1 MFSAHLAVMFTE
13 DFDAIE
19 NLKSEGLI
27 DHLTFFLGNHLGNQM
42 TCASITGC
50 GGL

>member
-19 NLKSEGLI
+19 NLISDGLVGL
-27 DHLTFFLGNHLGNQM
+27 LTFFVGNHLGNQM
-42 TCASITGC
+42 TCATITGHD
-50 GGL
+50 G